1 MRRLSYVIR
10 CNRTKLLFLAGIF
23 IFLVLSMQVFTSFKL
38 TFSTKKTTKEY
49 LNVAKSSLA
58 KVKDSILPRGQL
70 PDKYKNQNFKGWP
83 DKTYYWSGIEPD
95 PKEDVAFASY
105 YTQSEIWKHQHPDSC
120 SGKKFAVLE
129 GPNSGLGSEWHQLG
143 AMLAVA
149 LDWNRIAVWAI
160 FKKSTWFSGIHCG
173 EPPHSF
179 ACFFERLTNCT
190 LTEDEV
196 RHAGKGKRFWRNTNS
211 ATLAAQKVVLI
222 NPWVARKIGFSL
234 VSHTPAQF
242 SEILSHYHEDPKFW
256 WRSQASTYMLRPNLR
271 TLERMDMILHDHK
284 PSLNHLPRG
293 CISIHVRHGDKG
305 HEMTL
310 FNLASYITAAE
321 NMLSSNATLVRLTG
335 DLNETRKVR
344 AIYLSTED
352 PEVIEETANFW
363 KWRFFWLHEELT
375 NANMGELQSQ
385 GAERVIKD
393 LVTLKLHLQCSAA
406 VATWGSNW
414 NRLIEELR
422 STLGFRPHAPV
433 WDLNNKCLYRENQG
447 CTDNPK
453 NFDYD
458 W

>member
-95 PKEDVAFASY
+95 PKEDVAYSSY
-105 YTQSEIWKHQHPDSC
+105 YAQSEIWKHQHPANC

-160 FKKSTWFSGIHCG
+160 FRKSTWFSGIHCG
-173 EPPHSF
+173 DPPHSF

-190 LTEDEV
+190 LSEEEV
-196 RHAGKGKRFWRNTNS
+196 RRAGRGINSWRS
-211 ATLAAQKVVLI
+211 MDSKTLAEQKIVLI
-222 NPWVARKIGFSL
+222 SSSVARNYDFSL
-234 VSHTPAQF
+234 VSHTPVRF
-242 SEILSHYHEDPKFW
+242 SELLSHYHEDPKFW
-256 WRSQASTYMLRPNLR
+256 WRSQASTYMLRPNLP
-271 TLERMDMILHDHK
+271 TLERMEMLLHDHK
-284 PSLNHLPRG
+284 PPLNVPHG

-305 HEMTL
+305 HEMRL
-310 FNLASYITAAE
+310 FKLASYITAAE
-321 NMLSSNATLVRLTG
+321 DMLTSNATLVRLTG
-335 DLNETRKVR
+335 DLKEARKVR
-344 AIYLSTED
+344 TIYLSTED
-352 PEVIEETANFW
+352 PKVITASETFSTW
-363 KWRFFWLHEELT
+363 KFFWLHEELT
-375 NANMGELQSQ
+375 NAHMGTLQSQ

-414 NRLIEELR
+414 NRLMEELR
-422 STLGFRPHAPV
+422 STLGYRPHAPV
-433 WDLNNKCLYRENQG
+433 WDLNNECLYRENQG

-453 NFDYD
+453 LFDYD